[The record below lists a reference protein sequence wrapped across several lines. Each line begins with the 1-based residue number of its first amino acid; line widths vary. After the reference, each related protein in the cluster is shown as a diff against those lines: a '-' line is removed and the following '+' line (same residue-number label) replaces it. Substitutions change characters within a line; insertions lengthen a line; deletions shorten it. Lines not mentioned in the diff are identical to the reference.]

1 MKKLIESIIKFFNRG
16 NIFPPKTKKVVSTPN
31 TIPDP
36 SSLSD
41 WDYNKMS
48 PNAKR
53 LYRLVEL
60 ENNLETLNRNIDIIK
75 SIDGKSNFDYITI
88 HYRSPIGYA
97 TVYVTSDNLMTVSE
111 IAINSINL
119 EISETE
125 KEILEITQS
134 Y

>member
-16 NIFPPKTKKVVSTPN
+16 NIFPHKTKKVVSTPN